1 MENIDTSK
9 ATILRHFHW
18 PAHWQPENKDYLPAW
33 KLAQNLA
40 FPGRKHNDWRWI
52 HFDDLNLET
61 LNPVNVKITQTG
73 AQKGATVMGLSQAK
87 VDCPEIYNQVQNQ
100 LIKPETDTFSA
111 LNAALGQDG
120 RLIYVPAETRWADP
134 VTVRFDFDAKNAAGI
149 SRAVIWL
156 ARGAEAKIILEF
168 HSESFMDMQA
178 FFNFQLEIRLDDGA
192 RLDLLEL
199 QRFGNHVVYVSR
211 EYAQV
216 KRNAHLNWTYVAL
229 GTQLSKNFITTDLTE
244 PNSEALLNGAYFCG
258 SGQLINLDT
267 QQNHFAPNA
276 HSNLLYKGAAVGN
289 GKAVWEGMIYV
300 DPVAQRTDSYQTN
313 RNLILDE
320 RAEIK
325 TIPGLEINA
334 NDVSCSHGATVG
346 RLNDDEL
353 FYLESRGI
361 PLKEA
366 EKMIVEG
373 FFSEVLRNSGDEA
386 MVEALVTQISNK
398 LDLNHVVSAT

>member
-1 MENIDTSK
+1 MTNIDTSK
-9 ATILRHFHW
+9 STIMKNVHW
-18 PAHWQPENKDYLPAW
+18 PQHWQPQTQALKDAW
-33 KLAQNLA
+33 GLAQSLS
-40 FPGRKHNDWRWI
+40 FPSRKHDDWRWI
-52 HFDDLNLET
+52 NFEDLNLEA
-61 LNPVNVKITQTG
+61 LMPVETQISQSG
-73 AQKGATVMGLSQAK
+73 VQKDAVVVPLSIAK
-87 VDCPEIYNQVQNQ
+87 DNHADLFNQVHSQ

-111 LNAALGQDG
+111 VNKALAQDG
-120 RLIYVPAETRWADP
+120 RFIYVPANTRWAEP
-134 VTVRFDFDAKNAAGI
+134 LTVRFGFDSQNGVSMSKAI
-149 SRAVIWL
+149 IWL
-156 ARGAEAKIILEF
+156 DHGAEAKINLEF
-168 HSESFMDMQA
+168 DSETLDEAQA

-199 QRFGNHVVYVSR
+199 QRFGNHVAFVSR
-211 EYAQV
+211 EYAQIN
-216 KRNAHLNWTYVAL
+216 RNAHLNWTYVAL
-229 GTQLSKNFITTDLTE
+229 GTRLSKNFITADLLG
-244 PNSEALLNGAYFCG
+244 PGSEALMNGAYFCG
-258 SGQLINLDT
+258 SKQTINLDT
-267 QQNHFAPNA
+267 QQNHIASNA

-289 GKAVWEGMIYV
+289 GKAIWEGMIYV
-300 DPVAQRTDSYQTN
+300 DPLAQRTDSYQTN

-320 RAEIK
+320 KAEIK

-386 MVEALVTQISNK
+386 MVEALVSQISDK
-398 LDLNHVVSAT
+398 FDANHAMA